1 MGNLREGWL
10 GWGTPDARNDNEYD
24 GGMPRQDPEHIIM
37 KFILGKKLGMSQ
49 VYGEDGNVIP
59 VTVVEAEPNTVLQVK
74 SMEKDKYEAVQIGF
88 GTKKEKNI
96 NKQQKGHFKDMG
108 NFATVRE
115 FRFDSKGKKSRGQ
128 DQEMIDSA
136 QLTVGQ
142 KIDVSV
148 FTPGDAVKVT
158 GMTKGR
164 GFQGV
169 VKRHGFHGA
178 WASHGHHS
186 VLRHAG
192 SIGQRFPQHTLKG
205 MRMPGR
211 MGYDKLTILGLKV
224 VIVDKENNLLAI
236 KGAVP
241 GNVGGLLVIQ
251 SQ

>member
-1 MGNLREGWL
+1 
-10 GWGTPDARNDNEYD
+10 
-24 GGMPRQDPEHIIM
+24 M

-49 VYGEDGNVIP
+49 IYDEKGEIIP
-59 VTVVEAEPNTVLQVK
+59 VTVIEAEPNTVVQIK
-74 SMEKDKYEAVQIGF
+74 NKEKNKYEAVQVGF
-88 GTKKEKNI
+88 GIRKEKNI
-96 NKQQKGHFKDMG
+96 NKQQKGHFKDLG
-108 NFATVRE
+108 NFAVLKE
-115 FRFDSKGKKSRGQ
+115 FRFDKKGRTSRGE
-128 DQEMIDSA
+128 DQELIDSA

-148 FTPGDAVKVT
+148 FAIGDAVKVT
-158 GMTKGR
+158 GMTKGK

-169 VKRHGFHGA
+169 VKRHGFHGG

-211 MGYDKLTILGLKV
+211 MGHDKITTRGLKV
-224 VIVDKENNLLAI
+224 VSVDKENNLLAI

-241 GNVGGLLVIQ
+241 GNKGGIIAIQ